1 MHILLLLIT
10 FIYLEKNPLILF
22 VCLTRRW
29 IHMPLGFGM
38 IGPLPPTITSVKG
51 PLAPTITSVKGP
63 RQPTITSVTGPLSP
77 TVTLTR
83 GPVETKPNVYIPIC
97 KHIGPCSI
105 TIFVC
110 FSKHIHSITQ
120 FMPCSTRAIHTSPL
134 VNIWILSFHAIYL
147 CLLKSNGSKTTC
159 INPTN
164 AIKMNSWMNNRKVK

>member
-1 MHILLLLIT
+1 
-10 FIYLEKNPLILF
+10 
-22 VCLTRRW
+22 
-29 IHMPLGFGM
+29 MPLGLGV

-105 TIFVC
+105 SIFVLF
-110 FSKHIHSITQ
+110 FSKAHLFNHTVHAMLNTSYSCKSIGQ
-120 FMPCSTRAIHTSPL
+120 
-134 VNIWILSFHAIYL
+134 Y
-147 CLLKSNGSKTTC
+147 
-159 INPTN
+159 INPIISCTLFMSTQV
-164 AIKMNSWMNNRKVK
+164 I